1 MKKVTIYST
10 PHCPYCMRAKALF
23 ASLGAS
29 FDDVDLS
36 ENEALRDE
44 LRTKYNWMT
53 VPMIVV
59 GDEFLGGFDD
69 VAKLHAERKLVEKL
83 AD

>member
-10 PHCPYCMRAKALF
+10 QHCPYCMRAKALLT
-23 ASLGAS
+23 SLSVAYEE
-29 FDDVDLS
+29 VDLS
-36 ENEALRDE
+36 ENTELRDE
-44 LRTKYNWMT
+44 VQKKFGWMT

-69 VAKLHAERKLVEKL
+69 ISKLHAEGKLLPKITE
-83 AD
+83 

>member
-10 PHCPYCMRAKALF
+10 QHCPYCMRAKALLT
-23 ASLGAS
+23 SLSVAYEE
-29 FDDVDLS
+29 VDLS
-36 ENEALRDE
+36 ENTELRDE
-44 LRTKYNWMT
+44 VQKKFGWMT

-69 VAKLHAERKLVEKL
+69 ISKLHAEGKLLPKIAE
-83 AD
+83 

>member
-1 MKKVTIYST
+1 MKPVTVYST

-23 ASLGAS
+23 ASLGVS
-29 FDDVDLS
+29 FQDVDLS
-36 ENEALRDE
+36 EDAALREE
-44 LRTKYNWMT
+44 LQAKYGWMT

-69 VAKLHAERKLVEKL
+69 IAKLHAEGKLLEKI
-83 AD
+83 AK